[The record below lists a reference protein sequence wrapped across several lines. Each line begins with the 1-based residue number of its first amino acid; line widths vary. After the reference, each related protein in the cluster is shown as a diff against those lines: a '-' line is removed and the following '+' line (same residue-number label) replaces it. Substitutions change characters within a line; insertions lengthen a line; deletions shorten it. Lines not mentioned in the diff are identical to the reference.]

1 MCLQEQYK
9 KIPCCEK
16 HMQPYQA
23 YCIKDSQLLCIE
35 CVIGDEHKKHATM
48 TMAEASQQLLERLKI
63 VF

>member
-1 MCLQEQYK
+1 
-9 KIPCCEK
+9 
-16 HMQPYQA
+16 MQPYQA